1 MCDVVSIPVGVDFRV
16 KNISI
21 DGQQL
26 RLQIWDTAGQ
36 ERFRSIGKGY
46 YRGSEVGHVT
56 CMYVSCDSHV
66 TTYVSC
72 DLFMTSYRSLV

>member
-1 MCDVVSIPVGVDFRV
+1 MLHISKFKSVTFDVQDCGVVSIPIGVDFRV
-16 KNISI
+16 KTVTVDS
-21 DGQQL
+21 DRV

-56 CMYVSCDSHV
+56 CM
-66 TTYVSC
+66 
-72 DLFMTSYRSLV
+72 